1 MHLPKVPMM
10 TNGFLSIHRD
20 PPPKVASPVLTTD
33 RTTANSQTTKN
44 TPALTQDTRHRQ
56 HHVPKS
62 ASSAAKDFRNPSF
75 LELAY
80 RAASTHS
87 SAQIPK
93 AGVQAGTQAQA

>member
-1 MHLPKVPMM
+1 MLLLNPIPTM
-10 TNGFLSIHRD
+10 NGC
-20 PPPKVASPVLTTD
+20 PPIPPQQPHPAAKPTMAQTI
-33 RTTANSQTTKN
+33 ANSQTTKN